1 LTAAR
6 LDLSLIESARAG
18 EPAAIERL
26 LHAARVDL
34 VRYAQRSCLIS
45 DVDDAVQ
52 ESLLVVSRYL
62 SSLRHAQAWSR
73 WLFRIVRRQCHR
85 LARTTLRQDLWDDDV
100 ADRFVAS
107 RSENDLRLDLAAAIE
122 SLPQP
127 YRDVVI
133 LRDLENLTIGEIA
146 KQLQTSSAA
155 VKGRLS
161 RARELTREYLLDA
174 EAASQT

>member
-1 LTAAR
+1 VTTAR

-26 LHAARVDL
+26 LVTARSDL
-34 VRYAQRSCLIS
+34 VRYAQRSCLVS

-73 WLFRIVRRQCHR
+73 WLFRIVRRHCHR
-85 LARTTLRQDLWDDDV
+85 LARVALRQDLWDDDV

-107 RSENDLRLDLAAAIE
+107 RTEQALRLDLAAALE
-122 SLPQP
+122 SLPEP
-127 YRDVVI
+127 YRDVVV
-133 LRDLENLTIGEIA
+133 LRDFEGLTIGEIA
-146 KQLQTSSAA
+146 ERLELSSAA
-155 VKGRLS
+155 VKGRLH
-161 RARELTREYLLDA
+161 RARELTREYLLA
-174 EAASQT
+174 R